1 MKRLLTT
8 IMVIVAGLSVIA
20 PDISA
25 QNSGNAQA
33 SNKRRQNVES
43 WKQDMQKFSAKIK
56 QENKLNELADSLASI
71 QAIAAMRNQDFVLQI
86 DNVTFNN
93 GNTVYVNSNINFLSV
108 KGDRAVVQISPSN
121 FAPGPNGLGGVTVD
135 GIISGY
141 QIMTD
146 KKGRV
151 NLTYNVS
158 GIGLNAQIEVYIV
171 PGSSS
176 AQATVYPNFNS
187 NTLWISGT
195 VVPYENADVMEGSSL

>member
-1 MKRLLTT
+1 
-8 IMVIVAGLSVIA
+8 MVIVAGLSVIA

-33 SNKRRQNVES
+33 SKRQQNMQT

-56 QENKLNELADSLASI
+56 QEHKLNELADSLASI

-86 DNVTFNN
+86 DNVTFSN

>member
-1 MKRLLTT
+1 MKRLLAT
-8 IMVIVAGLSVIA
+8 IMVIAAGLSVIA

-25 QNSGNAQA
+25 QNSSDAQA
-33 SNKRRQNVES
+33 SKRRQNVES

-56 QENKLNELADSLASI
+56 QEHKLNELADSLASI
-71 QAIAAMRNQDFVLQI
+71 QAIAAMRNQDFVLLI

-93 GNTVYVNSNINFLSV
+93 GNTVFVNSSVNFLSV

-158 GIGLNAQIEVYIV
+158 GIGLNAQIEVYIS
-171 PGSSS
+171 PGSSD

-195 VVPYENADVMEGSSL
+195 VVPYENANIMEGNSL

>member
-56 QENKLNELADSLASI
+56 QEHKLNELADSLASI

>member
-25 QNSGNAQA
+25 QNSNSAQA
-33 SNKRRQNVES
+33 SKRQQNMQT

-56 QENKLNELADSLASI
+56 QEHKLNELADSLASI

>member
-1 MKRLLTT
+1 MKRILLTLT
-8 IMVIVAGLSVIA
+8 VIVVGLSVIA
-20 PDISA
+20 PDIGA
-25 QNSGNAQA
+25 QNSSNAQA
-33 SNKRRQNVES
+33 SKRMQNMES
-43 WKQDMQKFSAKIK
+43 WKQDMQRFSAKIK
-56 QENKLNELADSLASI
+56 QEHKLNELADSLASI
-71 QAIAAMRNQDFVLQI
+71 QAIAAMRNQDFVLLI

-93 GNTVYVNSNINFLSV
+93 GNTVFVNSSVNFLSV

-158 GIGLNAQIEVYIV
+158 GIGLNAQIEVYIS
-171 PGSSS
+171 PGSSD

-195 VVPYENADVMEGSSL
+195 VVPYENANIMEGSSL

>member
-1 MKRLLTT
+1 MKRLLAT
-8 IMVIVAGLSVIA
+8 IIVIAVGLSVIA
-20 PDISA
+20 PDIGA
-25 QNSGNAQA
+25 QNSSNAQA
-33 SNKRRQNVES
+33 SKRMQNMES
-43 WKQDMQKFSAKIK
+43 WKQDMQRFSAKIK
-56 QENKLNELADSLASI
+56 QEHKLNELADSLASI
-71 QAIAAMRNQDFVLQI
+71 QAIAAMRNQDFVLLI

-93 GNTVYVNSNINFLSV
+93 GNTVFVNSSVNFLSV

-158 GIGLNAQIEVYIV
+158 GIGLNAQIEVYIS
-171 PGSSS
+171 PGSSD

-195 VVPYENADVMEGSSL
+195 VVPYENANIMEGSSL

>member
-1 MKRLLTT
+1 MKRLLAT
-8 IMVIVAGLSVIA
+8 IMVIAAGLSVIA

-25 QNSGNAQA
+25 QTSSDAQA
-33 SNKRRQNVES
+33 SKRRQKVES

-56 QENKLNELADSLASI
+56 QEHKLNELADSLASI

-86 DNVTFNN
+86 DNVTFSN
-93 GNTVYVNSNINFLSV
+93 GNTVFVNSNVNFLSV

-121 FAPGPNGLGGVTVD
+121 FSPGPNGLGGVTVD

-158 GIGLNAQIEVYIV
+158 GIGLNAQIEVYIT
-171 PGSSS
+171 PGSSN

-195 VVPYENADVMEGSSL
+195 VVPYENANIMEGNSL

>member
-1 MKRLLTT
+1 MKRLLAT
-8 IMVIVAGLSVIA
+8 IMVIAVGLSVIA
-20 PDISA
+20 PDIGA
-25 QNSGNAQA
+25 QNSGHAQA
-33 SNKRRQNVES
+33 SKRMQNMES
-43 WKQDMQKFSAKIK
+43 WKQDMQRFSAKIK
-56 QENKLNELADSLASI
+56 QEHKLNELADSLASI
-71 QAIAAMRNQDFVLQI
+71 QAIAAMRNQDFVLLI

-93 GNTVYVNSNINFLSV
+93 GNTVFVNSSVNFLSV

-158 GIGLNAQIEVYIV
+158 GIGLNAQIEVYIS
-171 PGSSS
+171 PGSSD

-195 VVPYENADVMEGSSL
+195 VVPYENANIMEGSSL

>member
-1 MKRLLTT
+1 MKRLLAT
-8 IMVIVAGLSVIA
+8 IIVIAVGLSVIA
-20 PDISA
+20 PDIGA
-25 QNSGNAQA
+25 QNSSNAQA
-33 SNKRRQNVES
+33 SKRMLNMES
-43 WKQDMQKFSAKIK
+43 WKQDMQRFSAKIK
-56 QENKLNELADSLASI
+56 QEHKLNELADSLASI
-71 QAIAAMRNQDFVLQI
+71 QAIAAMRNQDFVLLI

-93 GNTVYVNSNINFLSV
+93 GNTVFVNSSVNFLSV

-158 GIGLNAQIEVYIV
+158 GIGLNAQIEVYIS
-171 PGSSS
+171 PGSSD

-187 NTLWISGT
+187 NTLWISGS
-195 VVPYENADVMEGSSL
+195 VVPYENANIMEGSSL

>member
-1 MKRLLTT
+1 MKRLLAT
-8 IMVIVAGLSVIA
+8 IMVIAVGLSVIA

-33 SNKRRQNVES
+33 SKRMQNMES

-56 QENKLNELADSLASI
+56 QEHKLNELADSLASI
-71 QAIAAMRNQDFVLQI
+71 QAIAAMRNQDFVLLI

-93 GNTVYVNSNINFLSV
+93 GNTVFVNSSVNFLSV

-158 GIGLNAQIEVYIV
+158 GIGLNAQIEVYIS
-171 PGSSS
+171 PGSSD

-195 VVPYENADVMEGSSL
+195 VVPYENANIMEGSSL

>member
-33 SNKRRQNVES
+33 SKRQQNMQT

-56 QENKLNELADSLASI
+56 QEHKLNELADSLASI

-86 DNVTFNN
+86 DNVTFSN

-176 AQATVYPNFNS
+176 AQATVYPNLNS
-187 NTLWISGT
+187 NTLWISGI

>member
-1 MKRLLTT
+1 MKRLLAT
-8 IMVIVAGLSVIA
+8 IIVIAVGLSVIA
-20 PDISA
+20 PDIGA
-25 QNSGNAQA
+25 QNSSNAQA
-33 SNKRRQNVES
+33 SKRMQNMES
-43 WKQDMQKFSAKIK
+43 WKQDMQRFTAKIK
-56 QENKLNELADSLASI
+56 QEHKLNELADSLASI
-71 QAIAAMRNQDFVLQI
+71 QAIAAMRNQDFVLLI

-93 GNTVYVNSNINFLSV
+93 GNTVFVNSSVNFLSV

-158 GIGLNAQIEVYIV
+158 GIGLNAQIEVYIS
-171 PGSSS
+171 PGSSD

-195 VVPYENADVMEGSSL
+195 VVPYENANIMEGSSL

>member
-33 SNKRRQNVES
+33 SKRQQNMQT

-56 QENKLNELADSLASI
+56 QEHKLNELADSLASI

-135 GIISGY
+135 GISSGY

>member
-25 QNSGNAQA
+25 QNSNSAQV
-33 SNKRRQNVES
+33 SKRQQNMES

-56 QENKLNELADSLASI
+56 QEHKLNELADSLASI

-86 DNVTFNN
+86 DNVTFSN

>member
-8 IMVIVAGLSVIA
+8 IMVIAVGLSVIA

-33 SNKRRQNVES
+33 SKRQQNMQT

-56 QENKLNELADSLASI
+56 QEHKLNELADSLASI

-141 QIMTD
+141 QITTD

>member
-8 IMVIVAGLSVIA
+8 IMVIAVGLSVIA

-33 SNKRRQNVES
+33 SKRQQNMQT

-56 QENKLNELADSLASI
+56 QEHKLNELADSLASI

>member
-8 IMVIVAGLSVIA
+8 IMVIAVGLSVIA

-25 QNSGNAQA
+25 QNSNSAQV
-33 SNKRRQNVES
+33 SKRQQNMES

-56 QENKLNELADSLASI
+56 QEHKLNELADSLASI

-86 DNVTFNN
+86 DNVTFSN
-93 GNTVYVNSNINFLSV
+93 GNTVFVNSNVNFLSV

>member
-1 MKRLLTT
+1 M
-8 IMVIVAGLSVIA
+8 
-20 PDISA
+20 
-25 QNSGNAQA
+25 
-33 SNKRRQNVES
+33 ES

-56 QENKLNELADSLASI
+56 QEHKLNELADSLASI

-86 DNVTFNN
+86 DNVTFSN
-93 GNTVYVNSNINFLSV
+93 GNTVFVNSNINFLSV
-108 KGDRAVVQISPSN
+108 KGDRAVVQVSPSN
-121 FAPGPNGLGGVTVD
+121 YAPGPNGLGGVTVD

-158 GIGLNAQIEVYIV
+158 GIGLNAQIEVYIT
-171 PGSSS
+171 PGSSN

-195 VVPYENADVMEGSSL
+195 VVPYENADIMEGSSL

>member
-1 MKRLLTT
+1 MKRLLAT
-8 IMVIVAGLSVIA
+8 IMVIAVGLSVIA

-25 QNSGNAQA
+25 QNSIGAQA
-33 SNKRRQNVES
+33 SKRKQNMES
-43 WKQDMQKFSAKIK
+43 WKQDMQKFEAKVR
-56 QENKLNELADSLASI
+56 QERKLNELADSLASI
-71 QAIAAMRNQDFVLQI
+71 QAIAAIRNQDFVMQI

-93 GNTVYVNSNINFLSV
+93 GNTVYVNSTTNFLSV

-146 KKGRV
+146 KKGRI

-158 GIGLNAQIEVYIV
+158 GIGLNAQIEVYIS
-171 PGSSS
+171 PGSCES
-176 AQATVYPNFNS
+176 QATVYPNFNS
-187 NTLWISGT
+187 NTLWITGT
-195 VVPYENADVMEGSSL
+195 VVPYENASIMEGSSL

>member
-25 QNSGNAQA
+25 QNSNSAQV
-33 SNKRRQNVES
+33 SKRQQNMES

-56 QENKLNELADSLASI
+56 QEHKLNELADSLASI

-86 DNVTFNN
+86 DNVTFSN
-93 GNTVYVNSNINFLSV
+93 GNTVFVNSNVNFLSV

-141 QIMTD
+141 QITTD

-195 VVPYENADVMEGSSL
+195 VVPYENADIMEGSSL

>member
-8 IMVIVAGLSVIA
+8 IMVIAVGLSVIA

-33 SNKRRQNVES
+33 SKRQQNMQT

-56 QENKLNELADSLASI
+56 QEHKLNELADSLASI

-86 DNVTFNN
+86 DNVTFSN

>member
-1 MKRLLTT
+1 MKRLLAT
-8 IMVIVAGLSVIA
+8 IIVIAVGLSVIA
-20 PDISA
+20 PDIGA
-25 QNSGNAQA
+25 QNSSNAQA
-33 SNKRRQNVES
+33 SKRMQNMES
-43 WKQDMQKFSAKIK
+43 WKQDMQRFSAKIK
-56 QENKLNELADSLASI
+56 QEHKLNELADSLASI
-71 QAIAAMRNQDFVLQI
+71 QAIAAMRNQDFVLLI

-93 GNTVYVNSNINFLSV
+93 GNTVFVNSSVNFLSV

-146 KKGRV
+146 RKGRV

-158 GIGLNAQIEVYIV
+158 GIGLNAQIEVYIS
-171 PGSSS
+171 PGSSD

-195 VVPYENADVMEGSSL
+195 VVPYENANIMEGSSL

>member
-1 MKRLLTT
+1 
-8 IMVIVAGLSVIA
+8 MVIAAGLSVIA

-25 QNSGNAQA
+25 QNSSDAQA
-33 SNKRRQNVES
+33 SKRRQNVES

-56 QENKLNELADSLASI
+56 QEHKLNELADSLASI

-86 DNVTFNN
+86 DNVTFSN
-93 GNTVYVNSNINFLSV
+93 GNTVYVNTSTNFLSV
-108 KGDRAVVQISPSN
+108 RGDRAVVQISPSN
-121 FAPGPNGLGGVTVD
+121 FASGPNGLGGVTVD

-158 GIGLNAQIEVYIV
+158 GIGLNAQIEVYIM

>member
-1 MKRLLTT
+1 
-8 IMVIVAGLSVIA
+8 
-20 PDISA
+20 
-25 QNSGNAQA
+25 
-33 SNKRRQNVES
+33 
-43 WKQDMQKFSAKIK
+43 
-56 QENKLNELADSLASI
+56 
-71 QAIAAMRNQDFVLQI
+71 
-86 DNVTFNN
+86 
-93 GNTVYVNSNINFLSV
+93 LSV

-121 FAPGPNGLGGVTVD
+121 YAPGPNGLGGVTVD

-158 GIGLNAQIEVYIV
+158 GIGLNAQIEVYIT
-171 PGSSS
+171 PGSSN

-195 VVPYENADVMEGSSL
+195 VVPYENANIMEGNSL

>member
-8 IMVIVAGLSVIA
+8 IMVIAVGLSVIA

-25 QNSGNAQA
+25 QNSNSAQA
-33 SNKRRQNVES
+33 SKRQQNMQT

-56 QENKLNELADSLASI
+56 QEHKLNELADSLASI

>member
-1 MKRLLTT
+1 MKRLLAT
-8 IMVIVAGLSVIA
+8 IIVIAVGLSVIA
-20 PDISA
+20 PDIGA
-25 QNSGNAQA
+25 QNSSNAQA
-33 SNKRRQNVES
+33 SKSMQNMES
-43 WKQDMQKFSAKIK
+43 WKQDMQRFSAKIK
-56 QENKLNELADSLASI
+56 QEHKLNELADSLASI
-71 QAIAAMRNQDFVLQI
+71 QAIAAMRNQDFVLLI

-93 GNTVYVNSNINFLSV
+93 GNTVFVNSSVNFLSV

-158 GIGLNAQIEVYIV
+158 GIGLNAQIEVYIS
-171 PGSSS
+171 PGSSD

-195 VVPYENADVMEGSSL
+195 VVPYENANIMEGSSL

>member
-33 SNKRRQNVES
+33 SKRQQNMQT

-56 QENKLNELADSLASI
+56 QEHKLNELADSLASI

-121 FAPGPNGLGGVTVD
+121 FAPGPNGLGGVTVA

>member
-33 SNKRRQNVES
+33 SKRQQNMQT

-56 QENKLNELADSLASI
+56 QEHKLNELADSLASI

>member
-1 MKRLLTT
+1 MKRLLAT
-8 IMVIVAGLSVIA
+8 IIVIAVGLSVIA
-20 PDISA
+20 PDIGA
-25 QNSGNAQA
+25 QNSSNAQA
-33 SNKRRQNVES
+33 SKRMQNMES
-43 WKQDMQKFSAKIK
+43 WKQDMQRFSAKIK
-56 QENKLNELADSLASI
+56 QEHKLNELADSLASI
-71 QAIAAMRNQDFVLQI
+71 QAIAAMRNQDFVLLI

-93 GNTVYVNSNINFLSV
+93 GNTVFVNSSVNFLSV

-158 GIGLNAQIEVYIV
+158 GIGLNAQIEVYIS
-171 PGSSS
+171 PGSSD

-187 NTLWISGT
+187 NTLWISGS
-195 VVPYENADVMEGSSL
+195 VVPYENANIMEGSSL

>member
-8 IMVIVAGLSVIA
+8 IMVIAVGLSVIA

-25 QNSGNAQA
+25 QNSNGAQA
-33 SNKRRQNVES
+33 SKRQQNMQT

-56 QENKLNELADSLASI
+56 QEHKLNELADSLASI